1 MDSPVESVFT
11 TLVGYIEFGFNVASV
26 FVITVGGAQAFY
38 RTLGL
43 MFRRSVEIEQRQVWS
58 RFARWL
64 ILALEFALAADLL
77 RTVIAPTWADV
88 GQLAAIAAIRTFLS
102 YFLERDIESAAK
114 AKAQMAE
121 GGTGG

>member
-1 MDSPVESVFT
+1 MESAFDS
-11 TLVGYIEFGFNVASV
+11 LVGYIEFGFNVAAV

-38 RTLGL
+38 GTVVTML
-43 MFRRSVEIEQRQVWS
+43 RRSVVTEQRQVWS

-102 YFLERDIESAAK
+102 YFLERDIVAASKASAQTASV
-114 AKAQMAE
+114 
-121 GGTGG
+121 

>member
-1 MDSPVESVFT
+1 MESIFNA
-11 TLVGYIEFGFNVASV
+11 LVGYIEFGFNVASV
-26 FVITVGGAQAFY
+26 FIITVGGAQAFY
-38 RTLGL
+38 GTVLT
-43 MFRRSVEIEQRQVWS
+43 MFRRSVATEQRQVWS

-77 RTVIAPTWADV
+77 RTVVAPTWADV

-114 AKAQMAE
+114 VSTQQ
-121 GGTGG
+121 GSGR